1 MRYFSYKLQSKTL
14 KFSMHWINREER
26 KVTTILQISL
36 SGVLKSHL
44 CLYFKYSSP
53 ERLVILPTNEKPGHY
68 QWQNSQ
74 KSDGLSA
81 IVSTNRSPSPG
92 KETKQEWRCC
102 ATPEPELQFQR
113 HFRTAL
119 EAKLHHL
126 VSAQPMHTVHPSPQS
141 KQCKGDFWWK
151 ICGR

>member
-1 MRYFSYKLQSKTL
+1 MRYFSHKLQSKTL

-44 CLYFKYSSP
+44 CLYFTYSSP

-81 IVSTNRSPSPG
+81 IVSTNWSPSPG

-102 ATPEPELQFQR
+102 ATPEPELQFQTLQDSTR
-113 HFRTAL
+113 SKTAPSSVCSAHAHSASFSS
-119 EAKLHHL
+119 EQTVQGRFL
-126 VSAQPMHTVHPSPQS
+126 VE
-141 KQCKGDFWWK
+141 DLW
-151 ICGR
+151 